1 MWTLAD
7 EVLTAAGLPF
17 DAMKP
22 LIRTTVEKLDRL
34 SPAES
39 QTGPAVRHD
48 TQVIENHL
56 ALLDGDKCDIYR
68 MMTESIINRNPLDDN
83 AQ

>member
-1 MWTLAD
+1 M
-7 EVLTAAGLPF
+7 LTDAGLSF

-22 LIRTTVEKLDRL
+22 LIRTTVEKLERL

-39 QTGPAVRHD
+39 QTGPAMRHD
-48 TQVIENHL
+48 TQVIASHL
-56 ALLDGDKCDIYR
+56 AMLDGDKREIYDLLSQ
-68 MMTESIINRNPLDDN
+68 SIMNRNPLDDH

>member
-1 MWTLAD
+1 MR
-7 EVLTAAGLPF
+7 
-17 DAMKP
+17 P

-39 QTGPAVRHD
+39 QTGPAIRHD
-48 TQVIENHL
+48 MKVVANHL
-56 ALLDGDKCDIYR
+56 AMLDGDKHRIYDLI
-68 MMTESIINRNPLDDN
+68 TQSIMNRNPLDDN